1 MKRCFLSLNPN
12 PSNNNALGL
21 KDASAVISKL
31 QVFDELGLRLKKKSN
46 SLTSSIFETFTVLI
60 R

>member
-12 PSNNNALGL
+12 PSNNALGL

-46 SLTSSIFETFTVLI
+46 SLTNSIFETFTVLI